1 MANRELSVVGRLMAS
16 TPKFFKVVRTVG
28 LCLAA
33 VSGAMLTS
41 PIALPTV
48 IVTAAGYLAV
58 AGSVMTAVAQV
69 TVEGE

>member
-1 MANRELSVVGRLMAS
+1 MANRGLSVVGRLMAP

-33 VSGAMLTS
+33 VSGAILAS

-58 AGSVMTAVAQV
+58 AGSVMTAVAQA